1 MTNLP
6 CDVALQCGTCVG
18 CQQCNACVQIT
29 GNLLYVMYVDQ
40 LMYWVSM
47 NFYSKPI
54 HSKVEMSSLNGTGRV
69 TLLNESEAFYTG
81 ITLYNN
87 FLYISDS
94 YRRLAFYM
102 YTT

>member
-1 MTNLP
+1 
-6 CDVALQCGTCVG
+6 
-18 CQQCNACVQIT
+18 
-29 GNLLYVMYVDQ
+29 MYVDQ

-102 YTT
+102 YTTWYTFTNNSSLYALDQHWQ